1 MLLLLVVMMM
11 MMMIVTSCRITP
23 SLALLSS
30 LDP

>member
-1 MLLLLVVMMM
+1 MPPLLLVVVT

-23 SLALLSS
+23 SLTLLSS